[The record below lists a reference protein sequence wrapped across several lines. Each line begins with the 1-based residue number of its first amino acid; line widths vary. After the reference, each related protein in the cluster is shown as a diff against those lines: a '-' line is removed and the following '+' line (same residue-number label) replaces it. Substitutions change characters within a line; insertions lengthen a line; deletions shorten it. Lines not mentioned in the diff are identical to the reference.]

1 MNIKLALEW
10 FLNPDHMPF
19 LVAKDKGLFKNLN
32 IGVEIIEPDDHY
44 DGFLELEKGNIQ
56 FATNEPL
63 HLIEKYHENI
73 LSIGNFFETNGGII
87 FSKSGY
93 DKLLADKPIKI
104 TSPVSN
110 PVTDTIAF
118 DIIKRH
124 LKSLSI
130 VEDRNIE
137 IVVKDF
143 FHIKN
148 LKAGFDAAW
157 LCFENFEG
165 VESRLENFEVKKV
178 YLENVHIPNFC
189 ALDLFTSKQFF
200 KNNLNL
206 CKDFKHIIETAITI
220 FSNDLDYT
228 LYAYYSETKQEKTD
242 LMDEI
247 IKDTINRFISPFD
260 NSEKKWKNLYDYTV
274 KNQISNITDSQYSD
288 MFAS

>member
-1 MNIKLALEW
+1 M
-10 FLNPDHMPF
+10 
-19 LVAKDKGLFKNLN
+19 
-32 IGVEIIEPDDHY
+32 
-44 DGFLELEKGNIQ
+44 
-56 FATNEPL
+56 
-63 HLIEKYHENI
+63 
-73 LSIGNFFETNGGII
+73 
-87 FSKSGY
+87 
-93 DKLLADKPIKI
+93 
-104 TSPVSN
+104 
-110 PVTDTIAF
+110 
-118 DIIKRH
+118 
-124 LKSLSI
+124 
-130 VEDRNIE
+130 
-137 IVVKDF
+137 
-143 FHIKN
+143 
-148 LKAGFDAAW
+148 
-157 LCFENFEG
+157 
-165 VESRLENFEVKKV
+165 
-178 YLENVHIPNFC
+178 ENVHIPNFC